1 MRGDTVIVRAYGGKA
16 LLRRVWDVGERVV
29 YVTNDEEFDKLAA
42 GRPAIEP
49 IGFPKEDVFR
59 VSETQS
65 RGRNLDW
72 SQLERWSPAEHSPS
86 QKPAGRSGRR
96 APTGSTI

>member
-65 RGRNLDW
+65 RGPNLDW
-72 SQLERWSPAEHSPS
+72 SRLEMWSPTE
-86 QKPAGRSGRR
+86 GRLRR
-96 APTGSTI
+96 NLLEEKAQAPTGDTI

>member
-42 GRPAIEP
+42 GKPAIEP

-59 VSETQS
+59 VSEGQS
-65 RGRNLDW
+65 RGRNPEW
-72 SQLERWSPAEHSPS
+72 SSLENWSPTDSSRSQQPAERKSPRTS
-86 QKPAGRSGRR
+86 RR
-96 APTGSTI
+96 TI

>member
-1 MRGDTVIVRAYGGKA
+1 MRGDTVIVRAFGGKA

-59 VSETQS
+59 VSGGNSPEPNLEWSCLEVWSPTEGSHS
-65 RGRNLDW
+65 RGHIRK
-72 SQLERWSPAEHSPS
+72 SR
-86 QKPAGRSGRR
+86 RSRQ
-96 APTGSTI
+96 TV